1 MNDVQRFG
9 PYRVL
14 RDIGEGGMGRVSLA
28 EREGWEEPVVLKRIH
43 SEHAADVRFRR
54 RLLREAEVAA
64 GLHHLNVVRVLE
76 TGVIDDQ
83 VYLSMEYV
91 AGSSLAHV
99 HAASRPEL
107 LPLGPIL
114 DAIAQACDGLAYVH
128 RFVNPES
135 GKWMELIHRDVSLDN
150 LLLSYT
156 GTVKIADFGI
166 VKTSEGTQ
174 TTSGVVMGKL
184 AYMSPEQIRDDVLD
198 ARADLYSLGVC
209 LYELL
214 AGRRPFPIQRG
225 RSVMESVLYDAPPP
239 LTPQRPG
246 IPASLVS
253 LVEALLAKDRQ
264 GRPTEATAVAKEL
277 RAELARLGESPL
289 FPSRLMEPPT
299 GVPAKPRR
307 LRPALPEPPSPAP
320 TEVMK
325 PEALPTLPLEPA
337 PPQHSEAP
345 TQALRP
351 QRPVSRPPEPAPV
364 KEQARPP
371 EPVKRFRPSE
381 EPPPPS
387 QAPWIKWVAVSVAG
401 SLIAAAAWWW
411 S

>member
-1 MNDVQRFG
+1 MNDVQQLG

-14 RDIGEGGMGRVSLA
+14 REIGEGGMGRVSLA
-28 EREGWEEPVVLKRIH
+28 EREGWDAPVVLKRIH
-43 SEHAADVRFRR
+43 SEHAADIRFRR

-83 VYLSMEYV
+83 LYLSMEYV

-107 LPLGPIL
+107 LPLAPVL

-150 LLLSYT
+150 LLLSFT

-184 AYMSPEQIRDDVLD
+184 AYMSPEQIRDEPLD

-225 RSVMESVLYDAPPP
+225 RAVMESVLYDAPPP
-239 LTPQRPG
+239 LTPLRPG

-253 LVEALLAKDRQ
+253 LVEALLAKDRRA
-264 GRPTEATAVAKEL
+264 RPTEATEVAKAL
-277 RAELARLGESPL
+277 RAELATLGESPL
-289 FPSRLMEPPT
+289 FPSRLMEPP
-299 GVPAKPRR
+299 VPMPPKPRR
-307 LRPALPEPPSPAP
+307 APPGPVPAAAPVPPPA
-320 TEVMK
+320 TEVMRT
-325 PEALPTLPLEPA
+325 EALPTRPVERAAPA
-337 PPQHSEAP
+337 PRSESP
-345 TQALRP
+345 TQFVGPRVFTARA
-351 QRPVSRPPEPAPV
+351 PE
-364 KEQARPP
+364 KSWR
-371 EPVKRFRPSE
+371 
-381 EPPPPS
+381 
-387 QAPWIKWVAVSVAG
+387 KWVALSVTGGLLA
-401 SLIAAAAWWW
+401 AAAAWWLN
-411 S
+411 

>member
-43 SEHAADVRFRR
+43 SEHAADARFRR

-150 LLLSYT
+150 LLLSFT

-184 AYMSPEQIRDDVLD
+184 AYMSPEQIRDEVLD

-225 RSVMESVLYDAPPP
+225 RAVMESVLYDAPPP
-239 LTPQRPG
+239 LPSQRPG

-253 LVEALLAKDRQ
+253 LVEALLAKDRKA
-264 GRPTEATAVAKEL
+264 RPTEATAVAKEL

-299 GVPAKPRR
+299 GVPEKKPRR
-307 LRPALPEPPSPAP
+307 LRPAMPEQPSPVEP

-325 PEALPTLPLEPA
+325 PEVPPTLPLEPA
-337 PPQHSEAP
+337 PPLRSEAP

-351 QRPVSRPPEPAPV
+351 ASPA
-364 KEQARPP
+364 
-371 EPVKRFRPSE
+371 KRFRPSE
-381 EPPPPS
+381 PAPS
-387 QAPWIKWVAVSVAG
+387 SRAPWFKWVVE
-401 SLIAAAAWWW
+401 LI
-411 S
+411 SSRRRR

>member
-1 MNDVQRFG
+1 MNDVQQLG
-9 PYRVL
+9 PYRIL
-14 RDIGEGGMGRVSLA
+14 REIGEGGMGRVSLA
-28 EREGWEEPVVLKRIH
+28 EREGWDDPVVLKRIH
-43 SEHAADVRFRR
+43 SEHAADIRFRR

-64 GLHHLNVVRVLE
+64 GLHHVNVVRVLE
-76 TGVIDDQ
+76 TGVIEDQ

-107 LPLGPIL
+107 LPLAPVL

-135 GKWMELIHRDVSLDN
+135 GKWMELIHRDVSPDN
-150 LLLSYT
+150 LLLSFT

-184 AYMSPEQIRDDVLD
+184 AYMSPEQIRDEPLD

-225 RSVMESVLYDAPPP
+225 RAVMESVLYDAPPP
-239 LTPQRPG
+239 LAPMRPG

-253 LVEALLAKDRQ
+253 LVETLLAKDRRA
-264 GRPTEATAVAKEL
+264 RPTEASEVAKAL
-277 RAELARLGESPL
+277 RAELATLGESPR
-289 FPSRLMEPPT
+289 FPSRLMEPPVS
-299 GVPAKPRR
+299 VPPKPRR
-307 LRPALPEPPSPAP
+307 APPGPVPAP
-320 TEVMK
+320 ATEVML
-325 PEALPTLPLEPA
+325 PEALPTRPVERA
-337 PPQHSEAP
+337 PPPLRSEAP
-345 TQALRP
+345 TQFVGARAL
-351 QRPVSRPPEPAPV
+351 PARV
-364 KEQARPP
+364 QEQ
-371 EPVKRFRPSE
+371 
-381 EPPPPS
+381 
-387 QAPWIKWVAVSVAG
+387 PWRKWVAFSVTG
-401 SLIAAAAWWW
+401 GLLAAAVAAWWL